1 MTNSTLHDTRYGHG
15 HSTCTPRGD
24 STPLRSTKLHK
35 RISNW
40 IRNKID
46 FGGSS
51 TPSLFD
57 TQTHV
62 GLYYP
67 PTGYYFKPTRRLI
80 YFFSNFLLVFSS
92 VSRVSYFMYYHTSHH
107 HPIPYYIAIVTPYLR
122 QTRTDMHRC
131 MYPTLS
137 IRPSVI
143 SFIIFTRLY
152 NIHPI
157 HLYSL
162 LITTHTSL
170 VYRPFVFWF
179 SFRLE
184 NYITC
189 TWWLAHLQVSPRR
202 PNQLLW
208 VTWMWR
214 REWKDARDSRESLLE
229 I

>member
-1 MTNSTLHDTRYGHG
+1 MSEGPRRHPYSTHTI
-15 HSTCTPRGD
+15 C
-24 STPLRSTKLHK
+24 
-35 RISNW
+35 
-40 IRNKID
+40 
-46 FGGSS
+46 
-51 TPSLFD
+51 
-57 TQTHV
+57 V
-62 GLYYP
+62 GLYHF
-67 PTGYYFKPTRRLI
+67 PTGYHFKPNRRFFSPFSSKTFF
-80 YFFSNFLLVFSS
+80 YFFFLSCLLF
-92 VSRVSYFMYYHTSHH
+92 YFMYYHTSHH

-162 LITTHTSL
+162 LITTRTSL

-189 TWWLAHLQVSPRR
+189 TRWLAHLQVSPRR

-208 VTWMWR
+208 VT
-214 REWKDARDSRESLLE
+214 
-229 I
+229 